1 VSAPGTVVLVGA
13 GPGAADL
20 LTVRAARALA
30 AADIVF
36 YDALVLEEL
45 LALAPR
51 AMACFVGKRAGRPSM
66 SQDTITRLLIR
77 AARRGQRVVRLK
89 AGDPFVFG
97 RGGEEALALARA
109 GIRYEVIPGVS
120 AALAA
125 PASAGIPVTHRGLAS
140 GMVMLTGEPEDTW
153 RRVIA
158 DLTPRCVTVV
168 MLMGLRKRGALAA
181 AMLARGWAPETPA
194 AIVFSATSSAEA
206 RLFTTLAELATVQF
220 PTGTVG
226 APGVLVVGDVVTV
239 AHQLEALA
247 AELEGV
253 A

>member
-1 VSAPGTVVLVGA
+1 
-13 GPGAADL
+13 
-20 LTVRAARALA
+20 
-30 AADIVF
+30 
-36 YDALVLEEL
+36 
-45 LALAPR
+45 
-51 AMACFVGKRAGRPSM
+51 M